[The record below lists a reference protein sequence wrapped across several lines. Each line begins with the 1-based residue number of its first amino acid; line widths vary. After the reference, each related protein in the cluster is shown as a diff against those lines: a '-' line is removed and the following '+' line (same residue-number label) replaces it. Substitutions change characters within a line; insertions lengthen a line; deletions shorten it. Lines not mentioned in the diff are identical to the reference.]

1 MTAINIIEL
10 GDAKRFGDLMK
21 DIMNQAHL
29 GQDLYPKNLAGD
41 FELIVRRSGSYQELV
56 QRQGQRNGCDG
67 HNGGRGNGDSNN
79 NYRNHRVSF
88 LQQGES
94 NSTTPVPS
102 IDGVTIDAE
111 CYYCHVP
118 NNFSN
123 NRGFT
128 EIGYVPESRVIFKS
142 FR

>member
-56 QRQGQRNGCDG
+56 QRQGQISGSGG
-67 HNGGRGNGDSNN
+67 HNGGHGNVDCGNN
-79 NYRNHRVSF
+79 FCNRRASF

-94 NSTTPVPS
+94 NRTPVTG
-102 IDGVTIDAE
+102 IDGTTIDAE
-111 CYYCHVP
+111 
-118 NNFSN
+118 
-123 NRGFT
+123 
-128 EIGYVPESRVIFKS
+128 
-142 FR
+142 

>member
-1 MTAINIIEL
+1 MIWRS
-10 GDAKRFGDLMK
+10 GRY
-21 DIMNQAHL
+21 QAL
-29 GQDLYPKNLAGD
+29 GQRKGQ
-41 FELIVRRSGSYQELV
+41 RSGC
-56 QRQGQRNGCDG
+56 GG
-67 HNGGRGNGDSNN
+67 HNGGRGNGDRDN